1 MCRKFAIFV
10 IRTWKK
16 SSGVYLI
23 YGMSEGN
30 IIVRRAKVNNLK
42 DITVEIPRGK
52 FVVVTGISGSGK
64 SSLAFDTLFAEG
76 QRRFAESLSSYARQ
90 FLGRMS
96 KPDVELIEGIP
107 PAIAIE
113 QKVNTRNP
121 RSTIATSTEIY
132 DYLRMI
138 FARIGRTY
146 SPVTGEEVKCHSVN
160 DVMAWLFEGEASAVY
175 LLADLGWERR
185 DDKVEL
191 MLQLKEEGYSRFFT
205 DKVVRI
211 EEVMKSAETGEYPD
225 SLYLLID
232 RLKLPRFADGLP
244 VGTEGEGWAQSAW
257 DDLQTRLHS
266 SIDSA
271 FDKGNGTI
279 VVRREIAGAVEMKQF
294 VNRFEADGMEFVKP
308 DEYLF
313 SFNSPLGACPVCGGL
328 GQIIGI
334 SEDLVVPDKSK
345 TIYDGAI
352 ACWRGEKMG
361 WFKDLLVKNS
371 TKYGIPI
378 FEPYCN
384 LSQEVKDMIWKGC
397 PAETEEESVIGLN
410 EFFRWVEANRYK
422 VQYKYMLTRYSG
434 RTVCHDCGGSRL
446 RKEALYVKVGGKNIH
461 ELLCMNVDHLLDF
474 FENIDITPYEHRVA
488 DKAIGEIVSR
498 LRYIQDVGLSYLTLN
513 RTSNT
518 LSGGESQ
525 RINLVTALGSSL
537 VGSLYIL
544 DEPSIGLH
552 PRDTERLIA
561 VLKRLRDIGN
571 TVVVVEHDEEIMR
584 AADLL
589 IDIGPKA
596 GINGGEI
603 VFEGRLGD
611 EADASVRERSLTLQY
626 LEGDRVRYRRKKRD
640 WSYSIVVEGAME
652 HNLKD
657 IDVRFPLGVLTVVTG
672 VSGSGKSSLVGD
684 VLYPAIYRHIN
695 HAGAAP
701 GTFRGLSGNL
711 DRITH
716 VEYVDQNPIGKSS
729 RSNAVTYLKVYDDIR
744 KLLSDQ
750 QYAKMNGFTPS
761 HFSFNMDGGRC
772 PECQGEGFVKIGM
785 QFMADVSMV
794 CESCGGRRF
803 KPDILE
809 VKYKGKNIDDM
820 LNMSVEE
827 AISFFGSQDDPVA
840 KRIAERLQ
848 PLVDVGLSYIK
859 LGQSSST
866 LSGGESQRIKLA
878 YFLSIND
885 VAPRSKSQKIL
896 FIFDEPTTG
905 LHFYDVEKLLKSFDA
920 LLAKGHSI
928 IVVEH
933 NLDVIKAAD
942 WVIDL
947 GPEAGDGGGH
957 LVYAGTPEKLSSCKE
972 SYTAR
977 YM

>member
-1 MCRKFAIFV
+1 MAE
-10 IRTWKK
+10 
-16 SSGVYLI
+16 
-23 YGMSEGN
+23 EGN

-42 DITVEIPRGK
+42 DVTVEIPRGK

-138 FARIGRTY
+138 FARIGRTF
-146 SPVTGEEVKCHSVN
+146 SPVTGEEVKCHTVN
-160 DVMAWLFEGEASAVY
+160 DVMEYIFGCDASAVY
-175 LLADLGWERR
+175 VLADLNWAARN
-185 DDKVEL
+185 DKVEL
-191 MLQLKEEGYSRFFT
+191 MLQLKEEGYSRLFT
-205 DKVVRI
+205 DRAVRI
-211 EEVMKSAETGEYPD
+211 EEIMKMAQTGDYPEQ
-225 SLYLLID
+225 LYLLVD
-232 RLKLPRFADGLP
+232 RLREPSVDD
-244 VGTEGEGWAQSAW
+244 E
-257 DDLQTRLHS
+257 DLQTRLHS
-266 SIDSA
+266 SIESA
-271 FDKGNGTI
+271 FDKGDGSI
-279 VVRREIAGAVEMKQF
+279 FIRVEDKEGNVELKGF
-294 VNRFEADGMEFVKP
+294 INRFEAEGIEFAKP

-352 ACWRGEKMG
+352 ACWRGDKMG
-361 WFKDLLVKNS
+361 WFKDQLVRNS
-371 TKYGIPI
+371 AKYGIPI

-384 LSQEVKDMIWKGC
+384 LSQEVKDMIWKGR
-397 PAETEEESVIGLN
+397 PAMTEEDSIIGLN
-410 EFFRWVEANRYK
+410 EFFKWVESNRYK
-422 VQYKYMLTRYSG
+422 VQYKYMLSRYSG
-434 RTVCHDCGGSRL
+434 KTVCHECGGSRL
-446 RKEALYVKVGGKNIH
+446 RHEALYVKVGGKTIH
-461 ELLCMNVDHLLDF
+461 ELLCMNVDSLLVF
-474 FENIDITPYEHRVA
+474 FENIQITDWEHRIA
-488 DKAIGEIVSR
+488 AKAIEEIVSR
-498 LRYIQDVGLSYLTLN
+498 LKYIQDVGLGYLTLN

-552 PRDTERLIA
+552 SRDTARLID

-571 TVVVVEHDEEIMR
+571 TVVVVEHDEEIMK

-596 GINGGEI
+596 GIHGGEI
-603 VFEGRLGD
+603 VYKGSLDSAATPE
-611 EADASVRERSLTLQY
+611 ERAGSLTLQY
-626 LEGDRVRYRRKKRD
+626 LGGERSRYMRTKRT
-640 WSYSIVVEGAME
+640 WNYTINVEGAME

-657 IDVRFPLGVLTVVTG
+657 INVKFPLGALTVVTG

-684 VLYPAIYRHIN
+684 ILYPAVYRHLN
-695 HAGAAP
+695 QAGSAP
-701 GTFRGLSGNL
+701 GTFRGLSGSL
-711 DRITH
+711 DRITQI
-716 VEYVDQNPIGKSS
+716 EYVDQNPIGKSS

-750 QYAKMNGFTPS
+750 QYAKMNGYTPS
-761 HFSFNMDGGRC
+761 HFSFNIDGGRC

-785 QFMADVSMV
+785 QFMADVTMV
-794 CESCGGRRF
+794 CESCGGKRF

-809 VKYKGKNIDDM
+809 VRYKEKNIDDI

-827 AISFFGSQDDPVA
+827 AISFFGSQEDSVA
-840 KRIAERLQ
+840 RRIAERLQ

-866 LSGGESQRIKLA
+866 LSGGESQRVKLA
-878 YFLSIND
+878 YFLSMSGE
-885 VAPRSKSQKIL
+885 AGSRSKPQRIL

-920 LLAKGHSI
+920 LLAKGHTI

-933 NLDVIKAAD
+933 NMDVIRSAD

-947 GPEAGDGGGH
+947 GPEAGDGGGN
-957 LVYAGTPEKLSSCKE
+957 LVFSGTPEDLMNCE
-972 SYTAR
+972 ASYTATYLR
-977 YM
+977 QG

>member
-1 MCRKFAIFV
+1 MFDEAGVRKEYMA
-10 IRTWKK
+10 
-16 SSGVYLI
+16 
-23 YGMSEGN
+23 ENGN
-30 IIVRRAKVNNLK
+30 IIIKKAKVNNLK
-42 DITVEIPRGK
+42 DVTVEIPRGK
-52 FVVVTGISGSGK
+52 FVVITGISGSGK

-113 QKVNTRNP
+113 QKVNTKNP

-132 DYLRMI
+132 DFLRMI

-146 SPVTGEEVKCHSVN
+146 SPVTGEEVKCHTVN
-160 DVMAWLFEGEASAVY
+160 DVMEYVLGEDNAAVY
-175 LLADLGWERR
+175 VLADLGWNSRE
-185 DDKVEL
+185 DKVEL
-191 MLQLKEEGYSRFFT
+191 MLQLKEEGYTRFFT
-205 DKVVRI
+205 DRIIRI
-211 EEVMKSAETGEYPD
+211 EDMMQMAVSGGYPD
-225 SLYLLID
+225 DVRLLVD
-232 RLKLPRFADGLP
+232 RLKIRAGMQESEEL
-244 VGTEGEGWAQSAW
+244 
-257 DDLQTRLHS
+257 DDLRTRLHS
-266 SIDSA
+266 SVETA

-279 VVRREIAGAVEMKQF
+279 YIRKEIQTSEGVRAELKEFIS
-294 VNRFEADGMEFVKP
+294 RFEADGMTFSKP

-313 SFNSPLGACPVCGGL
+313 SFNSPLGACPECGGL
-328 GQIIGI
+328 GKIIGI

-352 ACWRGEKMG
+352 ACWRGDKMG
-361 WFKDLLVKNS
+361 WFKDQLVRNS
-371 TKYGIPI
+371 VKYGIPI

-384 LSQEVKDMIWKGC
+384 LSQEVKDLIWKGHK
-397 PAETEEESVIGLN
+397 AETEEDTIIGLN
-410 EFFRWVEANRYK
+410 EFFRWVESNRYK
-422 VQYKYMLTRYSG
+422 VQYKYMLGRYSG
-434 RTVCHDCGGSRL
+434 KTVCHECGGSRL
-446 RKEALYVKVGGKNIH
+446 RKEALYVKVADKTIH
-461 ELLCMNVDHLLDF
+461 DMLSMNVDSLLDF
-474 FENIDITPYEHRVA
+474 LENIPLDSNDRRIAE
-488 DKAIGEIVSR
+488 KAIAEIISR
-498 LRYIQDVGLSYLTLN
+498 LRYIKDVGLGYLTLN

-552 PRDTERLIA
+552 PRDTARLIS
-561 VLKRLRDIGN
+561 VLKQLRDIGN

-584 AADLL
+584 AADQL

-596 GINGGEI
+596 GVFGGEI
-603 VFEGRLGD
+603 VYQGKLG
-611 EADASVRERSLTLQY
+611 EPVNKETEEKSLTLQY
-626 LEGDRVRYRRKKRD
+626 LEGSRGRYVRKKRN
-640 WSYSIVVEGAME
+640 WEYSIRVEGAME

-657 IDVRFPLGVLTVVTG
+657 IDVTFPLGTLTVVTG

-684 VLYPAIYRHIN
+684 ILYPALYRHLN
-695 HAGAAP
+695 QTGSAP

-711 DRITH
+711 DRITQ

-729 RSNAVTYLKVYDDIR
+729 RSNAVTYLKIYDDIR
-744 KLLSDQ
+744 KLLSEQ
-750 QYAKMNGFTPS
+750 QYARINGYTPS
-761 HFSFNMDGGRC
+761 HFSFNIDGGRC

-785 QFMADVSMV
+785 QFMADVTMV
-794 CESCGGRRF
+794 CESCLGKRF

-809 VKYKGKNIDDM
+809 VRYQGMNIDDI
-820 LNMSVEE
+820 LNLSVGE
-827 AISFFGSQDDPVA
+827 AIGFFRTQTDPTA
-840 KRIAERLQ
+840 QRIAERLQ

-878 YFLSIND
+878 YFLSMNETI
-885 VAPRSKSQKIL
+885 SKGKQQRIL

-928 IVVEH
+928 VVVEH
-933 NLDVIKAAD
+933 NLDVIRSAD
-942 WVIDL
+942 WIIDL
-947 GPEAGDGGGH
+947 GPEAGDEGGN
-957 LVYAGTPEKLSSCKE
+957 LVYAGTPEKLVSRKDSH
-972 SYTAR
+972 TAYYLSR
-977 YM
+977 

>member
-1 MCRKFAIFV
+1 MHMKE
-10 IRTWKK
+10 
-16 SSGVYLI
+16 
-23 YGMSEGN
+23 EGN
-30 IIVRRAKVNNLK
+30 IIVRKAKVNNLK

-52 FVVVTGISGSGK
+52 FVVITGISGSGK

-121 RSTIATSTEIY
+121 RSTIATSTEIF

-146 SPVTGEEVKCHSVN
+146 SPVTGLEVKCHTVN
-160 DVMAWLFEGEASAVY
+160 DVMACLFEGDASAAY
-175 LLADLGWERR
+175 ILADLNWEARP
-185 DDKVEL
+185 DKVEL
-191 MLQLKEEGYSRFFT
+191 MLQLKEEGYSRFYS
-205 DKVVRI
+205 DRIMRI
-211 EEVMKSAETGEYPD
+211 EEVMQRAETGDYP
-225 SLYLLID
+225 SEMYLLID
-232 RLKLPRFADGLP
+232 RVKLPRMENYLP
-244 VGTEGEGWAQSAW
+244 KDMDQTDWE
-257 DDLQTRLHS
+257 DLQTRLHS
-266 SIDSA
+266 SVETA
-271 FDKGNGTI
+271 FEKGCGTMYVRKELHEGGVSLNGFI
-279 VVRREIAGAVEMKQF
+279 
-294 VNRFEADGMEFVKP
+294 NRFEADGIEFAKP

-352 ACWRGEKMG
+352 ACWRGDKMG
-361 WFKDLLVKNS
+361 WFKDQLVRNS
-371 TKYGIPI
+371 SRYGIPI

-384 LSQEVKDMIWKGC
+384 LSQEVKDLIWKGYA
-397 PAETEEESVIGLN
+397 AETEEDSIIGLN

-422 VQYKYMLTRYSG
+422 VQYKYMLSRYSG
-434 RTVCHDCGGSRL
+434 KTVCSECGGSRL
-446 RKEALYVKVGGKNIH
+446 RKEALYVKVGGKTIH
-461 ELLCMNVDHLLDF
+461 ELLCMNVSQLLEF
-474 FENIDITPYEHRVA
+474 LENIQLSDYDRKIV
-488 DKAIGEIVSR
+488 DKAIEEIVSR
-498 LRYIQDVGLSYLTLN
+498 LKYIQDVGLGYLTLN

-552 PRDTERLIA
+552 PRDTERLIS
-561 VLKRLRDIGN
+561 VLRRLRDIGN

-603 VFEGRLGD
+603 VFQGRI
-611 EADASVRERSLTLQY
+611 ADGIAQDTRSDSLTLQY
-626 LEGDRVRYRRKKRD
+626 LSGERPRYTRQTRK
-640 WSYSIVVEGAME
+640 WTYSIKVEGAME

-657 IDVRFPLGVLTVVTG
+657 INVKFPLGVLTVVTG

-684 VLYPAIYRHIN
+684 ILYPAVYRELN
-695 HAGAAP
+695 HTGSAP
-701 GTFRGLSGNL
+701 GTFRGLSGNI
-711 DRITH
+711 DRITQ

-729 RSNAVTYLKVYDDIR
+729 RSNAVTYLKIYDDIR

-750 QYAKMNGFTPS
+750 QYAKMNGYTPS

-794 CESCGGRRF
+794 CEACGGKRF

-809 VKYKGKNIDDM
+809 VRYKGVNIDDI

-827 AISFFGSQDDPVA
+827 AIVFFGSQDDPTA

-878 YFLSIND
+878 YFLSMND
-885 VAPRSKSQKIL
+885 TGSKVKNQKIL

-928 IVVEH
+928 VVVEH
-933 NLDVIKAAD
+933 NLDVIRAAD

-947 GPEAGDGGGH
+947 GPEAGDAGGN
-957 LVYAGTPEKLSSCKE
+957 LVFAGTPEQLLECE
-972 SYTAR
+972 GSYTAR
-977 YM
+977 YLR